1 MYQQIESSK
10 NRAKMQDTKA
20 KLQALINLQNPKY
33 HHRGAKNGFQNPIY
47 IKSIYKQDSKRLS
60 YF

>member
-10 NRAKMQDTKA
+10 NRA

-33 HHRGAKNGFQNPIY
+33 HHIALISQCNPHTFLTHFCY
-47 IKSIYKQDSKRLS
+47 NERLFLES
-60 YF
+60 EI